1 MKFNL
6 NTENINYVKI
16 TYKDNSDF
24 AHCIKAAVRL
34 ISEHELL
41 ACTKIEE
48 KLDVKIPQEV
58 SLGIA
63 CENGLYK
70 TSTTLKKLEE
80 EPPYLLFS
88 MNKPSEMEY
97 QQKREYFRVKL
108 RENISIIY
116 QSEEQEKKYSA
127 VTYDISANGV
137 RVELDKNMSFPS
149 DVKLLL
155 FLPQK
160 TIEVSA
166 HYIRSDEEDQIIKAS
181 FRFDDIPQSDLDYIS
196 QICFRKQLEERR
208 KNLM

>member
-16 TYKDNSDF
+16 TYKDKNDF

-34 ISEHELL
+34 ITEHELL
-41 ACTKIEE
+41 ACIKIEE
-48 KLDVKIPQEV
+48 MPDVSTPQEV
-58 SLGIA
+58 YIGIA

-70 TSTTLKKLEE
+70 AKTILNKIEE

-88 MNKPSEMEY
+88 MKKPEETEY

-108 RENISIIY
+108 QEDVSIVY
-116 QSEEQEKKYSA
+116 TTNEQETTYSA

-137 RVELDKNMSFPS
+137 RVELDKQMDFPEE
-149 DVKLLL
+149 VRLML

-160 TIEVSA
+160 TIDVQA
-166 HYIRSDEEDQIIKAS
+166 KYIRSDDEDQILKAS
-181 FRFDDIPQSDLDYIS
+181 FRFVNIPQSDLDYIS
-196 QICFRKQLEERR
+196 QVCLRRQLEERR